1 MDSILNIL
9 KEEEYAPYYAN
20 YLAKVSHSDIIKT
33 MINDLEEQIKILEGI
48 PEEKFSF
55 RYQEGKWSIAELLQH
70 ICDSETVFAYRA
82 LSFSRND
89 KTNLPG
95 FDENDWAKN
104 ASSDQLSKKNLIG
117 LFKTTRNHTIALFK
131 TFTND
136 QLMIIGTANKTKMSV
151 RAAGFTII
159 GHNRH
164 HFEVLTNIYL

>member
-1 MDSILNIL
+1 MDSILSTL
-9 KEEEYAPYYAN
+9 KENEYAPYYAN
-20 YLAKVSHSDIIKT
+20 YLAKVGQSDIVNT
-33 MINDLEEQIKILEGI
+33 MINDLEDQIKILEAI

-55 RYQEGKWSIAELLQH
+55 RYKEGKWSIAELLQH

-104 ASSDQLSKKNLIG
+104 APSDQLSKKNLIG

-131 TFTND
+131 TFTKD
-136 QLMIIGTANKTKMSV
+136 QLMIVGTANKVNMSV
-151 RAAGFTII
+151 RASGYTII

-164 HFEVLTNIYL
+164 HFEIINNIYL